1 MRVLLERF
9 ERYAVD
15 VILERRE
22 GGRANALKVL
32 LGFFSLA
39 YTRAVQA
46 RLALY
51 RRRFIRPQELG
62 CTVVSIGNLT
72 VGGTGKTPVA
82 EMLARELHQRG
93 RRVAILS
100 RGYKSVPRPFAQRLH
115 QRLFR
120 QADLFPPRIVSDGR
134 QVLLDSRR
142 AGDEPHMLAK
152 NLPGVCVLVDKDR
165 VKSGR
170 HALQHFDSDILL
182 LDDGL
187 QYQRLRHRLD
197 IVLIDQQAPFGN
209 ERLLPRGTLREPP
222 ANLRRASYIIVTKSG
237 PEPDHDLLAR
247 LRRLNRTAAIIECT
261 HGARYWQDIETGQ
274 RLPLDHLKGRHV
286 GAMSGIARPE
296 SFEEGVRALGAIV
309 EITKSFADHHRF
321 TKKEILR
328 FLEWCDRRSL
338 DALVTTE
345 KDAVR
350 FPEIDKPAVPML
362 FLRVEI
368 DILRGRAHWE
378 ELLAR
383 LAGAS
388 LKTADAK
395 RNAAAP
401 LLSWPSTAPQAAR
414 PGPPPAPGSKSRRTK

>member
-1 MRVLLERF
+1 MRVVLERF

-22 GGRANALKVL
+22 GGRANALKFVL
-32 LGFFSLA
+32 GGFA
-39 YTRAVQA
+39 KVYEQAVQI
-46 RLALY
+46 RLGLY
-51 RRRFIRPQELG
+51 RRRLLRPQELG
-62 CTVVSIGNLT
+62 CPVVSVGNLT

-82 EMLARELHQRG
+82 EMLARELQRRG

-100 RGYKSVPRPFAQRLH
+100 RGYKSVPRPFAQRLRNKIFKH
-115 QRLFR
+115 L
-120 QADLFPPRIVSDGR
+120 DLFPPRIVSDGKD
-134 QVLLDSRR
+134 VLLDSRR

-165 VKSGR
+165 VKSGL
-170 HALQHFDSDILL
+170 HALRHFGSDVLL

-187 QYQRLRHRLD
+187 QYQRLRHRID
-197 IVLIDQQAPFGN
+197 VVLVDSQTPFGN
-209 ERLLPRGTLREPP
+209 EHLLPRGTLREPP

-237 PEPDHDLLAR
+237 PQPDEALLAR
-247 LRRLNRTAAIIECT
+247 LRKLNRTAAIIECNHAPRHWQHLGT
-261 HGARYWQDIETGQ
+261 GAKF
-274 RLPLDHLKGRHV
+274 PLDHLKGRHV

-296 SFEEGVRALGAIV
+296 SFEEGVRQLGAKV
-309 EITKSFADHHRF
+309 EITKAFADHHRF

-350 FPEIDKPAVPML
+350 FPEIDNPPVPML

-368 DILRGRAHWE
+368 EILRGREHWE
-378 ELLAR
+378 DLLSR
-383 LAGAS
+383 IAGENVTPS
-388 LKTADAK
+388 GAK
-395 RNAAAP
+395 RSAAAA
-401 LLSWPSTAPQAAR
+401 L
-414 PGPPPAPGSKSRRTK
+414 

>member
-1 MRVLLERF
+1 MRVILERF

-22 GGRANALKVL
+22 GGRANALKFVL
-32 LGFFSLA
+32 GGFSHL
-39 YTRAVQA
+39 YERAVQA
-46 RLALY
+46 RLGLY
-51 RRRFIRPQELG
+51 RRRILRPQELG
-62 CTVVSIGNLT
+62 CPVVSVGNLT

-82 EMLARELHQRG
+82 EMLARELQKRG

-100 RGYKSVPRPFAQRLH
+100 RGYKSVPRPFMQRL
-115 QRLFR
+115 RNKLFKHR
-120 QADLFPPRIVSDGR
+120 DLFPPRIVSDGHS
-134 QVLLDSRR
+134 VLLDSRR

-165 VKSGR
+165 VKSGL
-170 HALQHFDSDILL
+170 HALRHFNSDILL

-187 QYQRLRHRLD
+187 QYQRLRHRID
-197 IVLIDQQAPFGN
+197 IVLVDRQSPFGN
-209 ERLLPRGTLREPP
+209 EHLLPRGTLREPP

-237 PEPDHDLLAR
+237 PAPDEALLAR
-247 LRRLNRTAAIIECT
+247 LRKLNRTAAIIECN
-261 HGARYWQDIETGQ
+261 HAPRHWQDIKTGEKF
-274 RLPLDHLKGRHV
+274 PLDHLRGRHV

-296 SFEEGVRALGAIV
+296 SFEEGVHQLGATV
-309 EITKSFADHHRF
+309 EITKAFADHHRF

-350 FPEIDKPAVPML
+350 FPDIDNPAVPML

-368 DILRGRAHWE
+368 EILRGREHWE
-378 ELLAR
+378 DLLTR
-383 LAGAS
+383 LAGESPA
-388 LKTADAK
+388 KDVRTGDAK
-395 RNAAAP
+395 RSAVAAP
-401 LLSWPSTAPQAAR
+401 
-414 PGPPPAPGSKSRRTK
+414 

>member
-1 MRVLLERF
+1 MRVILERF

-22 GGRANALKVL
+22 GGRANALKFVL
-32 LGFFSLA
+32 GGFARL
-39 YTRAVQA
+39 YERAVQT
-46 RLALY
+46 RLGLY
-51 RRRFIRPQELG
+51 RRRLLRAQELG
-62 CTVVSIGNLT
+62 CPVVSIGNLT

-82 EMLARELHQRG
+82 EMLARELQLRG

-100 RGYKSVPRPFAQRLH
+100 RGYKSVPRPVMQRLRS
-115 QRLFR
+115 RLSKNL
-120 QADLFPPRIVSDGR
+120 DLFPPRIVSDGD

-165 VKSGR
+165 VKSGL
-170 HALQHFDSDILL
+170 HALRHFDSDLLL

-197 IVLIDQQAPFGN
+197 IVLIDRQSPFGN
-209 ERLLPRGTLREPP
+209 EHLLPRGTLREPP
-222 ANLRRASYIIVTKSG
+222 GNLRRASYIIVTRCG
-237 PEPDHDLLAR
+237 AEPDDKLLAR
-247 LRRLNRTAAIIECT
+247 LRRLNRTAAIIECNHAPRHWEDIRT
-261 HGARYWQDIETGQ
+261 GAKF
-274 RLPLDHLKGRHV
+274 PLDHLRGRHV

-296 SFEEGVRALGAIV
+296 SFEEGVRELGAIV
-309 EITKSFADHHRF
+309 EITKAFADHHRF

-350 FPEIDKPAVPML
+350 FPEIDNPPVPML

-368 DILRGRAHWE
+368 EILRGREHWE
-378 ELLAR
+378 ELLGR
-383 LAGAS
+383 LAGPPVTSAGATRS
-388 LKTADAK
+388 A
-395 RNAAAP
+395 AAAP
-401 LLSWPSTAPQAAR
+401 
-414 PGPPPAPGSKSRRTK
+414 

>member
-1 MRVLLERF
+1 MRVVLERF

-22 GGRANALKVL
+22 GGRANALKFVL
-32 LGFFSLA
+32 GGFA
-39 YTRAVQA
+39 KVYEQAVQI
-46 RLALY
+46 RLGLY
-51 RRRFIRPQELG
+51 RRRLLRPQELG
-62 CTVVSIGNLT
+62 CPVVSVGNLT

-82 EMLARELHQRG
+82 EMLARELQRRG

-100 RGYKSVPRPFAQRLH
+100 RGYKSVPRPFAQRLRNKIFKH
-115 QRLFR
+115 L
-120 QADLFPPRIVSDGR
+120 DLFPPRIVSDGKE
-134 QVLLDSRR
+134 VLLDSRR

-165 VKSGR
+165 VKSGL
-170 HALQHFDSDILL
+170 HALRHFGSDVLL

-187 QYQRLRHRLD
+187 QYQRLRHRID
-197 IVLIDQQAPFGN
+197 VVLVDSQTPFGN
-209 ERLLPRGTLREPP
+209 EHLLPRGTLREPP

-237 PEPDHDLLAR
+237 PQPDEALLAR
-247 LRRLNRTAAIIECT
+247 LRKLNRTAAIIECN
-261 HGARYWQDIETGQ
+261 HAPRHWQDLGTGAKF
-274 RLPLDHLKGRHV
+274 PLDHLKGQHV

-296 SFEEGVRALGAIV
+296 SFEEGVRQLGANV
-309 EITKSFADHHRF
+309 EITKAFADHHRF

-350 FPEIDKPAVPML
+350 FPEIDNPPVPML

-368 DILRGRAHWE
+368 EILRGREHWD
-378 ELLAR
+378 ELLGR
-383 LAGAS
+383 IAGENVTPS
-388 LKTADAK
+388 GAK
-395 RNAAAP
+395 RSAAAA
-401 LLSWPSTAPQAAR
+401 L
-414 PGPPPAPGSKSRRTK
+414 

>member
-1 MRVLLERF
+1 MRVILERF

-22 GGRANALKVL
+22 GGRANALKFVL
-32 LGFFSLA
+32 GGFARL
-39 YTRAVQA
+39 YERAVQT
-46 RLALY
+46 RLGLY
-51 RRRFIRPQELG
+51 RRRLLRAQELG
-62 CTVVSIGNLT
+62 CPVVSIGNLT

-82 EMLARELHQRG
+82 EMLARELQLRG

-100 RGYKSVPRPFAQRLH
+100 RGYKSVPRPFMQRLRS
-115 QRLFR
+115 RLSKNL
-120 QADLFPPRIVSDGR
+120 DLFPPRIVSDGD

-165 VKSGR
+165 VKSGL
-170 HALQHFDSDILL
+170 HALRHFDSDLLL

-197 IVLIDQQAPFGN
+197 IVLIDRQSPFGN
-209 ERLLPRGTLREPP
+209 EHLLPRGTLREPP
-222 ANLRRASYIIVTKSG
+222 GNLRRASYIIVTRCG
-237 PEPDHDLLAR
+237 AEPDDKLLAR
-247 LRRLNRTAAIIECT
+247 LRRLNRTAAVIECNHAPRHWEDIRT
-261 HGARYWQDIETGQ
+261 GAKF
-274 RLPLDHLKGRHV
+274 PLDHLRGRHV

-296 SFEEGVRALGAIV
+296 SFEEGVRELGAIV
-309 EITKSFADHHRF
+309 EITKAFADHHRF

-350 FPEIDKPAVPML
+350 FPEIDNPPVPML

-368 DILRGRAHWE
+368 EILRGREHWE
-378 ELLAR
+378 ELLGR
-383 LAGAS
+383 LAGPPVTSAGATRS
-388 LKTADAK
+388 A
-395 RNAAAP
+395 AAAP
-401 LLSWPSTAPQAAR
+401 
-414 PGPPPAPGSKSRRTK
+414 

>member
-22 GGRANALKVL
+22 GGRANLLKVV
-32 LGFFSLA
+32 LGGLSKV
-39 YTRAVQA
+39 YQQAVQT

-51 RRRFIRPQELG
+51 RCRILRPQELG
-62 CTVVSIGNLT
+62 CQVVSIGNLT

-82 EMLARELHQRG
+82 EMLARELQRRG

-100 RGYKSVPRPFAQRLH
+100 RGYKSVPKPFMQRLKNKVFKH
-115 QRLFR
+115 L
-120 QADLFPPRIVSDGR
+120 DLFPPRIVSDGKE
-134 QVLLDSRR
+134 VLLDSRM

-165 VKSGR
+165 VKSGV
-170 HALQHFDSDILL
+170 HALRHFKSDVLL

-187 QYQRLRHRLD
+187 QYQRLKHRTD
-197 IVLIDQQAPFGN
+197 VVLVDRQAPFGN
-209 ERLLPRGTLREPP
+209 EHLLPRGTLREPP
-222 ANLRRASYIIVTKSG
+222 ENLRRASYIVVTKCG
-237 PEPDHDLLAR
+237 PAPDPALIAR
-247 LRRLNRTAAIIECT
+247 LRRLNPTAAIIECN
-261 HGARYWQDIETGQ
+261 HAPRHWQDIRTGEKF
-274 RLPLDHLKGRHV
+274 PLGHLTGRHV

-296 SFEEGVRALGAIV
+296 SFEEGVRELGVHV
-309 EITKSFADHHRF
+309 EITKGFADHHRF

-350 FPEIDKPAVPML
+350 FPDIDSPAVPML

-368 DILRGRAHWE
+368 EILRGREHW
-378 ELLAR
+378 
-383 LAGAS
+383 
-388 LKTADAK
+388 DD
-395 RNAAAP
+395 
-401 LLSWPSTAPQAAR
+401 LLSRVAGENRHPVLEHF
-414 PGPPPAPGSKSRRTK
+414 K

>member
-1 MRVLLERF
+1 MRVILERF

-22 GGRANALKVL
+22 GGRANALKFVL
-32 LGFFSLA
+32 GGFARL
-39 YTRAVQA
+39 YERAVQT
-46 RLALY
+46 RLGLY
-51 RRRFIRPQELG
+51 RRRLLRAQELG
-62 CTVVSIGNLT
+62 CPVVSIGNLT

-82 EMLARELHQRG
+82 EMLARELQIRG

-100 RGYKSVPRPFAQRLH
+100 RGYKSVPRPFMQQLRSRLSKN
-115 QRLFR
+115 L
-120 QADLFPPRIVSDGR
+120 DLFPPRIVSDGD

-165 VKSGR
+165 VKSGL
-170 HALQHFDSDILL
+170 HALRHFDSDLLL

-197 IVLIDQQAPFGN
+197 IVLVDRQSPFGN
-209 ERLLPRGTLREPP
+209 EHLLPRGTLREPP
-222 ANLRRASYIIVTKSG
+222 GNLRRASYIIVTRCG
-237 PEPDHDLLAR
+237 AEPDDKLLAR
-247 LRRLNRTAAIIECT
+247 LRRLNRTAAIIECNHAPRHWEDIRT
-261 HGARYWQDIETGQ
+261 GAKF
-274 RLPLDHLKGRHV
+274 PLDHLRGRHV

-296 SFEEGVRALGAIV
+296 SFEEGVRELGAIV
-309 EITKSFADHHRF
+309 EITKAFADHHRF

-350 FPEIDKPAVPML
+350 FPEIDNPPVPML

-368 DILRGRAHWE
+368 EILRGREHWE
-378 ELLAR
+378 ELLGR
-383 LAGAS
+383 LAGPPVTSAGATRS
-388 LKTADAK
+388 
-395 RNAAAP
+395 AAA
-401 LLSWPSTAPQAAR
+401 
-414 PGPPPAPGSKSRRTK
+414 GP

>member
-1 MRVLLERF
+1 MRVILERF

-22 GGRANALKVL
+22 GGRANALKFVL
-32 LGFFSLA
+32 GGFSRL
-39 YTRAVQA
+39 YERAVQI
-46 RLALY
+46 RLGLY
-51 RRRFIRPQELG
+51 RRRILRPQELG
-62 CTVVSIGNLT
+62 CPVVSVGNLT

-82 EMLARELHQRG
+82 EMLARELQRRG

-100 RGYKSVPRPFAQRLH
+100 RGYKSVPRPFMQRL
-115 QRLFR
+115 RNKLFR
-120 QADLFPPRIVSDGR
+120 HLDLFPPRIVSDGKD
-134 QVLLDSRR
+134 VLLDSRR

-165 VKSGR
+165 VKSGL
-170 HALQHFDSDILL
+170 HALRHFDSDILL

-187 QYQRLRHRLD
+187 QYQRLRHGID
-197 IVLIDQQAPFGN
+197 VVLIDRQSPFGN

-222 ANLRRASYIIVTKSG
+222 ANLSRASYIIVTKSG
-237 PEPDHDLLAR
+237 PEPDEVLLAR
-247 LRRLNRTAAIIECT
+247 LRTLNRTAAIIECS
-261 HGARYWQDIETGQ
+261 HAPRHWEDLKTGMKF
-274 RLPLDHLKGRHV
+274 PLDHLRGRHV
-286 GAMSGIARPE
+286 GALSGIARPE
-296 SFEEGVRALGAIV
+296 SFEEGVRQLGAVV
-309 EITKSFADHHRF
+309 EVSKAFADHHRF

-350 FPEIDKPAVPML
+350 FPDIDQPQVPML

-368 DILRGRAHWE
+368 EILRGGSHWE

-383 LAGAS
+383 LAAAS
-388 LKTADAK
+388 VTTDGAK
-395 RNAAAP
+395 RNAAAG
-401 LLSWPSTAPQAAR
+401 L
-414 PGPPPAPGSKSRRTK
+414 

>member
-1 MRVLLERF
+1 MRVILERF

-22 GGRANALKVL
+22 GGRANALKFVL
-32 LGFFSLA
+32 GGFARL
-39 YTRAVQA
+39 YERAVQT
-46 RLALY
+46 RLGLY
-51 RRRFIRPQELG
+51 RRRLLRAQELG
-62 CTVVSIGNLT
+62 CPVVSIGNLT

-82 EMLARELHQRG
+82 EMLARELQLRG

-100 RGYKSVPRPFAQRLH
+100 RGYKSVPRPFMQRLRS
-115 QRLFR
+115 RLSKNL
-120 QADLFPPRIVSDGR
+120 DLFPPRIVSDGD

-165 VKSGR
+165 VKSGL
-170 HALQHFDSDILL
+170 HALRHFDSDLLL

-197 IVLIDQQAPFGN
+197 IVLIDRQSPFGN
-209 ERLLPRGTLREPP
+209 EHLLPRGTLREPP
-222 ANLRRASYIIVTKSG
+222 GNLRRASYIIVTRCG
-237 PEPDHDLLAR
+237 AEPDNKLLAR
-247 LRRLNRTAAIIECT
+247 LRRLNRTAAIIECNHAPRHWEDIRT
-261 HGARYWQDIETGQ
+261 GAKF
-274 RLPLDHLKGRHV
+274 PLDHLRGRHV

-296 SFEEGVRALGAIV
+296 SFEEGVRELGAIV
-309 EITKSFADHHRF
+309 EVTKAFADHHRF

-350 FPEIDKPAVPML
+350 FPEIDNPPVPML

-368 DILRGRAHWE
+368 EILRGREHWE
-378 ELLAR
+378 ELLGR
-383 LAGAS
+383 LAGPPVTSAGATRS
-388 LKTADAK
+388 A
-395 RNAAAP
+395 AAAP
-401 LLSWPSTAPQAAR
+401 
-414 PGPPPAPGSKSRRTK
+414 

>member
-1 MRVLLERF
+1 MRVVLERF

-22 GGRANALKVL
+22 GGRANALKFVL
-32 LGFFSLA
+32 GGFA
-39 YTRAVQA
+39 KVYEQAVQM

-51 RRRFIRPQELG
+51 RRRLLRPQELG
-62 CTVVSIGNLT
+62 CPVVSVGNLT

-82 EMLARELHQRG
+82 EMLARELQRRG

-100 RGYKSVPRPFAQRLH
+100 RGYKSVPRPFAQRLRNKIFKH
-115 QRLFR
+115 L
-120 QADLFPPRIVSDGR
+120 DLFPPRIVSDGNE
-134 QVLLDSRR
+134 VLLDSRR

-165 VKSGR
+165 VKSGL
-170 HALQHFDSDILL
+170 HALRHFGSDVLL

-187 QYQRLRHRLD
+187 QYQRLRHRID
-197 IVLIDQQAPFGN
+197 VVLVDSQTPFGN
-209 ERLLPRGTLREPP
+209 EHLLPRGTLREPP

-237 PEPDHDLLAR
+237 PQPDEALLAR
-247 LRRLNRTAAIIECT
+247 LRKLNRTAAIIECN
-261 HGARYWQDIETGQ
+261 HAPRHWQDLGTGAKF
-274 RLPLDHLKGRHV
+274 PLDHLKGRHV

-296 SFEEGVRALGAIV
+296 SFEEGVRQLGANV
-309 EITKSFADHHRF
+309 EISKAFADHHRF

-350 FPEIDKPAVPML
+350 FPEIDNPPVPML

-368 DILRGRAHWE
+368 EILRGHEQWE
-378 ELLAR
+378 ELLGR
-383 LAGAS
+383 IAGENVKPS
-388 LKTADAK
+388 GAK
-395 RNAAAP
+395 RSAAAAP
-401 LLSWPSTAPQAAR
+401 
-414 PGPPPAPGSKSRRTK
+414 

>member
-1 MRVLLERF
+1 MRVVLERF

-15 VILERRE
+15 VILERKE
-22 GGRANALKVL
+22 GGRANVLKFVL
-32 LGFFSLA
+32 GLFAVA
-39 YTRAVQA
+39 YERAVQA

-51 RRRFIRPQELG
+51 RKRVFCAQEIG
-62 CTVVSIGNLT
+62 CPVISIGNLT

-82 EMLARELHQRG
+82 EMLARELQKRG

-100 RGYKSVPRPFAQRLH
+100 RGYKSVPRPFIQRLKNRVFKH
-115 QRLFR
+115 L
-120 QADLFPPRIVSDGR
+120 DLFPPRIVSDGAR
-134 QVLLDSRR
+134 VLLDSRR

-165 VKSGR
+165 VKSGL
-170 HALQHFDSDILL
+170 HALRHFDSDVLL

-197 IVLIDQQAPFGN
+197 VVLVDRQSPFGN

-222 ANLRRASYIIVTKSG
+222 VNLRRASYIIVTKSG
-237 PEPDHDLLAR
+237 SEPDTALLSR
-247 LRRLNRTAAIIECT
+247 LRKLNPTAAIIECD
-261 HGARYWQDIETGQ
+261 HAPRHWQDLRTGEKF
-274 RLPLDHLKGRHV
+274 PLDHLKGRHV

-296 SFEEGVRALGAIV
+296 SFEEGVRRLGANV

-350 FPEIDKPAVPML
+350 FPEIDNPQVPML

-368 DILRGRAHWE
+368 EILRGHGHWE
-378 ELLAR
+378 DLIERAAGR
-383 LAGAS
+383 FRSAGARRS
-388 LKTADAK
+388 
-395 RNAAAP
+395 AAAT
-401 LLSWPSTAPQAAR
+401 L
-414 PGPPPAPGSKSRRTK
+414 

>member
-1 MRVLLERF
+1 MRVILERF

-22 GGRANALKVL
+22 GGRANALKFVL
-32 LGFFSLA
+32 GGFARL
-39 YTRAVQA
+39 YERAVQT
-46 RLALY
+46 RLGLY
-51 RRRFIRPQELG
+51 RRRLLRAQELG
-62 CTVVSIGNLT
+62 CPVVSIGNLT

-82 EMLARELHQRG
+82 EMLARELQIRG

-100 RGYKSVPRPFAQRLH
+100 RGYKSVPRPFMQQLRSRLSKN
-115 QRLFR
+115 L
-120 QADLFPPRIVSDGR
+120 DLFPPRIVSDGD

-165 VKSGR
+165 VKSGL
-170 HALQHFDSDILL
+170 HALRHFDSDLLL

-197 IVLIDQQAPFGN
+197 IVLVDRQSPFGN
-209 ERLLPRGTLREPP
+209 EHLLPRGTLREPP
-222 ANLRRASYIIVTKSG
+222 GNLRRASYIIVTRCG
-237 PEPDHDLLAR
+237 AEPDDKLLAR
-247 LRRLNRTAAIIECT
+247 LRRLNRTAAIIECNHAPRHWEDIRT
-261 HGARYWQDIETGQ
+261 GAKF
-274 RLPLDHLKGRHV
+274 PLDHLRGRHV

-296 SFEEGVRALGAIV
+296 SFEEGVRELGAIV
-309 EITKSFADHHRF
+309 EVTKAFADHHRF

-350 FPEIDKPAVPML
+350 FPEIDNPPVPML

-368 DILRGRAHWE
+368 EILRGREHWE
-378 ELLAR
+378 ELLGR
-383 LAGAS
+383 LAGPPVTSAGATRS
-388 LKTADAK
+388 A
-395 RNAAAP
+395 AAAP
-401 LLSWPSTAPQAAR
+401 
-414 PGPPPAPGSKSRRTK
+414 

>member
-1 MRVLLERF
+1 MRVILERF

-22 GGRANALKVL
+22 GGRANALKFVL
-32 LGFFSLA
+32 GGFARL
-39 YTRAVQA
+39 YERAVQT
-46 RLALY
+46 RLGLY
-51 RRRFIRPQELG
+51 RRRLLRAQELG
-62 CTVVSIGNLT
+62 CPVVSIGNLT

-82 EMLARELHQRG
+82 EMLARELQIRG

-100 RGYKSVPRPFAQRLH
+100 RGYKSVPRPFMQRL
-115 QRLFR
+115 RSRISKNL
-120 QADLFPPRIVSDGR
+120 DLFPPRIVSDGHK
-134 QVLLDSRR
+134 VLLDSRR

-165 VKSGR
+165 VKSGL
-170 HALQHFDSDILL
+170 HALRHFDSDLLL

-197 IVLIDQQAPFGN
+197 IVLVDRQSPFGN
-209 ERLLPRGTLREPP
+209 EHLLPRGTLREPP
-222 ANLRRASYIIVTKSG
+222 ENLRRASYIIVTRCG
-237 PEPDHDLLAR
+237 PEPDEALLAR
-247 LRRLNRTAAIIECT
+247 LRRLNRTAAIIECNHAPRHWEDIRT
-261 HGARYWQDIETGQ
+261 GAKF
-274 RLPLDHLKGRHV
+274 PLDHLRGRHV

-296 SFEEGVRALGAIV
+296 SFEEGVRELGAIV
-309 EITKSFADHHRF
+309 EITKAFADHHRF

-350 FPEIDKPAVPML
+350 FPEIDNPPVPML

-368 DILRGRAHWE
+368 EILRGRKHWE
-378 ELLAR
+378 ELLGR
-383 LAGAS
+383 LAGPPVTSAGATRS
-388 LKTADAK
+388 
-395 RNAAAP
+395 AAAA
-401 LLSWPSTAPQAAR
+401 L
-414 PGPPPAPGSKSRRTK
+414 

>member
-1 MRVLLERF
+1 MRVILERF

-22 GGRANALKVL
+22 GGRANALKLVL
-32 LGFFSLA
+32 GGFSRI
-39 YTRAVQA
+39 YCRVVQA

-51 RRRFIRPQELG
+51 RRRILRAQELG
-62 CTVVSIGNLT
+62 CPIASIGNLT

-82 EMLARELHQRG
+82 EMLARELHKRG

-100 RGYKSVPRPFAQRLH
+100 RGYKSVPRPFLQRLRSKLLKH
-115 QRLFR
+115 R
-120 QADLFPPRIVSDGR
+120 DLFPPRIVSDGK
-134 QVLLDSRR
+134 QVFLDSRR

-165 VKSGR
+165 VKSGL
-170 HALQHFDSDILL
+170 HALRHFDSDVLL

-187 QYQRLRHRLD
+187 QYQRLRHRMD
-197 IVLIDQQAPFGN
+197 IVLVDSQAPFGN
-209 ERLLPRGTLREPP
+209 EHLLPRGTLREPP
-222 ANLRRASYIIVTKSG
+222 ANLRRASFIIVTKSG
-237 PEPDHDLLAR
+237 PRPDEVLLTR
-247 LRRLNRTAAIIECT
+247 LRKLNRTAAIIECN
-261 HGARYWQDIETGQ
+261 HAPRHWQDIKTGEKF
-274 RLPLDHLKGRHV
+274 PLDHLRGRHV

-296 SFEEGVRALGAIV
+296 SFEEGVRDLGAVV
-309 EITKSFADHHRF
+309 EISKSFADHHRF

-350 FPEIDKPAVPML
+350 FPEIDAPSVPML

-368 DILRGRAHWE
+368 KILRGREHWE
-378 ELLAR
+378 ELLDR
-383 LAGAS
+383 LSGRRPTRAVPTRS
-388 LKTADAK
+388 
-395 RNAAAP
+395 
-401 LLSWPSTAPQAAR
+401 AAR
-414 PGPPPAPGSKSRRTK
+414 AL